1 MQDLSR
7 QLQIDFFMNQ
17 VIQEITVGSHNY
29 IEVPAWCVD
38 EILDHIESKGF
49 TIEKLS
55 DGKVIK
61 ISWPEG

>member
-1 MQDLSR
+1 MQDLSK

-17 VIQEITVGSHNY
+17 VMKEITGGSHNY

-49 TIEKLS
+49 AIEKLS